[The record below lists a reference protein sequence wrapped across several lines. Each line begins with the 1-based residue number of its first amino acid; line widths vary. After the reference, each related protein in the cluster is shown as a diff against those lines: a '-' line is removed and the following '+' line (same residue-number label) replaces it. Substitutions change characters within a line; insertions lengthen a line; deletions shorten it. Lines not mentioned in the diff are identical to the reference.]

1 MSEHAVT
8 APTPLRSTF
17 DPTRHLTRVN
27 GNEYLPVAQRLA
39 WLRAEHPDAVL
50 TTDLVEILPE
60 IAIFRAEVR
69 LPSGGIATGYGS
81 ETPND
86 FRDYVEK
93 AETKAIGRAL
103 AALGFGTQFC
113 HDHEDGAPRRP
124 VDAPVQIRQNNRPAQ
139 QRAQASRPP
148 AAPQAPP
155 PSAPPPAPPEEYPAE
170 QPPDDPMSER
180 QRGFLERLA
189 HERGMDLN
197 ALDGLAGQRFGVPY
211 QWLGRQDASA
221 LISYLQQIPVP

>member
-1 MSEHAVT
+1 MSEHAVQT
-8 APTPLRSTF
+8 PTPLRGAY
-17 DPTRHLTRVN
+17 DPSRHLTRVN
-27 GNEYLPVAQRLA
+27 GNDYLPVAQRLA
-39 WLRAEHPDAVL
+39 WLRAVYPDAVL
-50 TTDLVEILPE
+50 TTDLVEILPD

-69 LPSGGIATGYGS
+69 IPSGGSATGYGS

-86 FRDYVEK
+86 FKDYVEK

-113 HDHEDGAPRRP
+113 HDHEDGAPRGP
-124 VDAPVQIRQNNRPAQ
+124 VDAPVAIRQAQRAPQ
-139 QRAQASRPP
+139 QRPQAGGRP

-155 PSAPPPAPPEEYPAE
+155 AEYAVA
-170 QPPDDPMSER
+170 QPTDDPMSDR

-197 ALDGLAGQRFGVPY
+197 ALDALAEQRFGVPY

-221 LISYLQQIPVP
+221 LITYVQQIPVP